1 MEIFRAYD
9 IRGEYPKDINDNIVY
24 TIARI
29 LVRTFDAKNVVI
41 GRDVSLATP
50 KIYQALVKG
59 IIDQGAD
66 VINIGIAGTDV
77 VYFSGGHYKYDM
89 ALEVTASHSAG
100 HLSGI
105 KILGPGASPFGKG
118 FGMEKLKEDYL
129 NYQEVKVDKKGKL
142 FKKNVWNDFIA
153 KTISF
158 VDIKKIKPLK
168 VVVDASNAVGSLE
181 IDNLEK
187 KLPQI
192 EFIKLNWELDGTYP
206 GHPPNPFL
214 KENRQQLVA
223 KVKETKANFGVAF
236 DGDADRIYFVD
247 ENGDYLFGVYINSL
261 LAEKMCKENPG
272 RVVLYDVRASRYI
285 KKKIIESGGIPKFEL
300 VGHAFFKRGMKE
312 ENAIFGGESSGHC
325 YYNFGDYMVEN
336 SLIALLQVIQIIS
349 ETGKTLSE
357 LTREGRINYPVSGEY
372 NFVLPG
378 FSEVGDLTP
387 EVFEVMDKILTKV
400 KQKYSDGEI
409 SDFDTLTINYP
420 DWNFNLRP
428 SANDPVLRFTAEA
441 ISNELLLTKQEEV
454 FNLLKAEGCQYLDDS
469 GVELL
474 YE

>member
-1 MEIFRAYD
+1 
-9 IRGEYPKDINDNIVY
+9 
-24 TIARI
+24 
-29 LVRTFDAKNVVI
+29 
-41 GRDVSLATP
+41 
-50 KIYQALVKG
+50 
-59 IIDQGAD
+59 
-66 VINIGIAGTDV
+66 
-77 VYFSGGHYKYDM
+77 
-89 ALEVTASHSAG
+89 
-100 HLSGI
+100 
-105 KILGPGASPFGKG
+105 
-118 FGMEKLKEDYL
+118 
-129 NYQEVKVDKKGKL
+129 
-142 FKKNVWNDFIA
+142 
-153 KTISF
+153 
-158 VDIKKIKPLK
+158 
-168 VVVDASNAVGSLE
+168 
-181 IDNLEK
+181 
-187 KLPQI
+187 
-192 EFIKLNWELDGTYP
+192 
-206 GHPPNPFL
+206 
-214 KENRQQLVA
+214 
-223 KVKETKANFGVAF
+223 
-236 DGDADRIYFVD
+236 
-247 ENGDYLFGVYINSL
+247 
-261 LAEKMCKENPG
+261 
-272 RVVLYDVRASRYI
+272 
-285 KKKIIESGGIPKFEL
+285 
-300 VGHAFFKRGMKE
+300 
-312 ENAIFGGESSGHC
+312 
-325 YYNFGDYMVEN
+325 MVEN